1 MSQVYK
7 PHHYQDFG
15 FNHIMQNY
23 FCGLFM
29 DMGLGK
35 TVVSLTAINALIY
48 QEAEVERVLVV
59 GTKRIV
65 RGVWK
70 QEAQKWDHL
79 KHLKVSIVWGT
90 PAERIAALRVKAD
103 VYLINRENLVW
114 LVNLFQSKFPFK
126 VVIIDESS
134 SFKSHKSQRFKALK
148 LVRKYIERIVL
159 LTGTPAP
166 NGLMDLWAQLFLL
179 DEGERLEK
187 TLTGYR
193 ERYFTLKNPGEMF
206 SGYRPRKGAEQ
217 SIYEKIDDIC
227 ISMKARDYLELPDL
241 IENDIQVVLEKS
253 IQDKYERFEEDCI
266 MEIANQEIT
275 ALNAAALNTKLMQ
288 FANGAIYH
296 EDRSYSV
303 LHDAKLDALEEI
315 IDEANGNSVFVAYS
329 FQHDLKR
336 ILKRFP
342 HARMLN
348 SPQDEEDWNMGKIP
362 LLVAHPAS
370 AGHGLNL
377 QNGGHIIV
385 WFGLTWNLEHYQQ
398 FIARLMR
405 QGQTLPVIV
414 HRLIT
419 MGTIDE
425 KAAISLLR
433 KEREQDYLMEAIK
446 ALIIKHKRR

>member
-1 MSQVYK
+1 MSQIYK
-7 PHHYQDFG
+7 PHHYQEFG
-15 FNHIMQNY
+15 FNHIIDNP

-35 TVVSLTAINALIY
+35 TVVSLTAINRLIY

-70 QEAQKWDHL
+70 QEAQKWEHL

-90 PAERIAALRVKAD
+90 PAERIAALRTKAD

-148 LVRKYIERIVL
+148 MVRKYIERMVL

-166 NGLMDLWAQLFLL
+166 NGLIDLWAQLYLL
-179 DEGERLEK
+179 DEGERLEH
-187 TLTGYR
+187 TLSGYR
-193 ERYFTLKNPGEMF
+193 ERYFTLKNPGELF

-217 SIYEKIDDIC
+217 SIYAKIEDIC
-227 ISMKARDYLELPDL
+227 VSMKAKDYLELPKL
-241 IENDIQVVLEKS
+241 IENDIQIVL
-253 IQDKYERFEEDCI
+253 DKHVQQQYDKFQEDCI
-266 MEIANQEIT
+266 MEIANTEIT

-296 EDRSYSV
+296 PDREFTV
-303 LHDAKLDALEEI
+303 LHDSKLDALEEI
-315 IDEANGNSVFVAYS
+315 IEEANGNSVFVAYS

-336 ILKRFP
+336 IKKRFP

-348 SPQDEEDWNMGKIP
+348 SPQDEEDWNNGKIE

-377 QNGGHIIV
+377 QDGGHIIV
-385 WFGLTWNLEHYQQ
+385 WFGLTWNLEYYQQ

-405 QGQTLPVIV
+405 QGQKVPVIV
-414 HRLIT
+414 HRLIA

-425 KAAISLLR
+425 KAAISLLK
-433 KEREQDYLMEAIK
+433 KERNQDDLMEAIK
-446 ALIIKHKRR
+446 ALIDMYKRR